1 MKKVFGVL
9 AFLSFFYLLGVVG
22 AVEQD
27 TMTLGAGMVRM
38 GKRDNCKNCVSRC
51 EHAGKDREF
60 IYSGEKSCK
69 VLYTPERV
77 TKAAADFVG
86 AIKLIATKPDNLDNL
101 ESYLSHH
108 FPEWVSRWANSPE
121 DLAAEMKEFARMEI

>member
-1 MKKVFGVL
+1 MRKYKLKELRELVR
-9 AFLSFFYLLGVVG
+9 LGV
-22 AVEQD
+22 
-27 TMTLGAGMVRM
+27 
-38 GKRDNCKNCVSRC
+38 
-51 EHAGKDREF
+51 
-60 IYSGEKSCK
+60 
-69 VLYTPERV
+69 
-77 TKAAADFVG
+77 AADFVG